1 MKMTLKLYFT
11 FLLLTFTVTS
21 FSQTYLL
28 ENEICIISFKTTNNK
43 IVMLAKDKDNR
54 YLIYRFGT
62 KDKIEFEFPDK
73 NESSWTKFKYSYYS
87 RGGGKRNAS
96 QDLIHI
102 SFINN
107 GYKYFLYDTY
117 HSERDEFKIG
127 VLVTNLTT
135 QKNTDCKG
143 KLKSKKGSL
152 HFKESNLLEVDDE
165 I

>member
-1 MKMTLKLYFT
+1 
-11 FLLLTFTVTS
+11 
-21 FSQTYLL
+21 
-28 ENEICIISFKTTNNK
+28 
-43 IVMLAKDKDNR
+43 MLAKDKDNR

-87 RGGGKRNAS
+87 RGGGKRNAA

-117 HSERDEFKIG
+117 MYTHKHIYMYIHVYICVWF
-127 VLVTNLTT
+127 T
-135 QKNTDCKG
+135 C
-143 KLKSKKGSL
+143 
-152 HFKESNLLEVDDE
+152 
-165 I
+165 